1 MKKLLHILKMLPIFS
16 SSNRQWVVYFS
27 KVLSDLLL
35 SDQQVNNI
43 KLNNEQKHYSNL
55 QDKIE
60 YYEVIFMP
68 KYFW

>member
-35 SDQQVNNI
+35 SDQVNNI